1 MALSPIYFLRGSRAV
16 GLEIM
21 NVQHLAGAGCSS
33 KARERRLFLRQRH
46 FLMYA
51 SAIRLRLEC
60 LDAAVVIGDVR
71 AVAFQ
76 LIELHSAP
84 LSTRGRQ
91 DIEIGVSQS
100 GGVAAALHNR
110 RLATKICFASILRKS
125 RGEHISAS
133 LCSMCLAL
141 ALPFRTTPGTTAP
154 NWRSSWRRIPRC
166 NLSFEEKVLA
176 QRYWPTGQHPRPPR
190 RPVLPGQKP
199 SCNKLPRTLGMRR
212 LPGVFFL

>member
-1 MALSPIYFLRGSRAV
+1 VALSPIYFLRGSRAV

-60 LDAAVVIGDVR
+60 LDAAVVIGHVR

-125 RGEHISAS
+125 RGEHISTS
-133 LCSMCLAL
+133 LCSMCLKSESTICQSLSLGFAFSDNSRDNGPKL
-141 ALPFRTTPGTTAP
+141 AKFMASHT
-154 NWRSSWRRIPRC
+154 
-166 NLSFEEKVLA
+166 KV
-176 QRYWPTGQHPRPPR
+176 
-190 RPVLPGQKP
+190 
-199 SCNKLPRTLGMRR
+199 
-212 LPGVFFL
+212 